1 VGMIG
6 SWAAGFWVLFSPLR
20 RMRDVPTGPQSTGPE
35 PSGPP
40 PGEPVLGE
48 PVLGEPLPG
57 GIMLD
62 QASRGEN

>member
-1 VGMIG
+1 
-6 SWAAGFWVLFSPLR
+6 VLFSPLR
-20 RMRDVPTGPQSTGPE
+20 RMRDVPAVPE

-40 PGEPVLGE
+40 PGEPALAEPVLGE

-62 QASRGEN
+62 QTARGEN